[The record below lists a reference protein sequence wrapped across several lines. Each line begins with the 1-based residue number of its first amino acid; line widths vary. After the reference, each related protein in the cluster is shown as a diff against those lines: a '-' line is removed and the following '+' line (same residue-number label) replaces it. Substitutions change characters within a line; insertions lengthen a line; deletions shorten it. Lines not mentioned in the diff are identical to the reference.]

1 MQALTV
7 YCASSTA
14 LDPHFAES
22 ARVLGRG
29 LAERGIAL
37 VYGGGSTG
45 LMGAVAEATKDAGG
59 TVVGI
64 ITEYLHDREVA
75 FSRCDELVVVETMRE
90 RKRRMGERGEGFLV
104 LPGGLGTYEEFFEAL
119 VGRVLDEHR
128 KPIGIVNDHGYF
140 DPMMAMIEHGINE
153 RFIRSAIRELLVVDP
168 DPIRTLEL
176 LINHQP
182 PEFGAG
188 DLIPPLASSKDRDSR
203 R

>member
-14 LDPHFAES
+14 LDPRFADS
-22 ARVLGRG
+22 ARALGRG
-29 LAERGIAL
+29 LAQRDMAL

-45 LMGAVAEATKDAGG
+45 LMGEVAEATKDAGG

-75 FSRCDELVVVETMRE
+75 FTRCDELVVVDTMRE
-90 RKRRMGERGEGFLV
+90 RKRRMAERGDGFIV

-140 DPMMAMIEHGINE
+140 DPMMTMIEHGINE
-153 RFIRSAIRELLVVDP
+153 RFIRPAIRELLLIDEN
-168 DPIRTLEL
+168 PITVLDML
-176 LINHQP
+176 ANYQS
-182 PEFGAG
+182 PEFGAK
-188 DLIPPLASSKDRDSR
+188 DLIPPLASSRDGDA
-203 R
+203 